1 MERARFEFQTG
12 EDVED
17 FLRLLIGIAGVGGGL
32 ADELGQRRGMM
43 LGDIK
48 DQVERGAAA
57 VTVGVVKV
65 TALERD
71 GAKQGVNGDGAV
83 VVDGFAVQRRG
94 VVGDELAV
102 VKQLLNDT
110 TGVTSK
116 GVAQAGFEPLG

>member
-1 MERARFEFQTG
+1 MEGTRFELQAG

-17 FLRLLIGIAGVGGGL
+17 ILRLLIGIAGVGGGL
-32 ADELGQRRGMM
+32 ADEFGHRRGMM

-48 DQVERGAAA
+48 DQIERGAAA

-65 TALERD
+65 AALERD

-102 VKQLLNDT
+102 VKQLLDDA
-110 TGVTSK
+110 TGITGK

>member
-1 MERARFEFQTG
+1 MERTRFELQTG
-12 EDVED
+12 EDVEEVP
-17 FLRLLIGIAGVGGGL
+17 RLLIGIAGVGGGL
-32 ADELGQRRGMM
+32 ADEFGHRRGMM

-57 VTVGVVKV
+57 VTLGVVKV

-83 VVDGFAVQRRG
+83 VVDGFAGQREG

-102 VKQLLNDT
+102 VKQLLDDA
-110 TGVTSK
+110 TGITGK
-116 GVAQAGFEPLG
+116 GVA